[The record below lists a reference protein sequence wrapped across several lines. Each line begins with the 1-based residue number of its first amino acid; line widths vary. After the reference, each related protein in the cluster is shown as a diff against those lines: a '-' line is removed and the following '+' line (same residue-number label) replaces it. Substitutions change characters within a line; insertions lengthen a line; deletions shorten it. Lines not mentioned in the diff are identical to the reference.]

1 LYVNCTVPYLTVAF
15 PYLTFLS
22 FFEQVTEAREVLEK
36 ALGISETLVA
46 KLNAISQWL
55 VQAAIDIQTSSDVK
69 LLRQKL
75 TEMRDRKHDIREV
88 LAIKQEFVSLCADP
102 SLLVGLKESLT
113 GLESKW
119 SALRDELRRRLPEGE
134 TSSSDMMAEL
144 DLSGDESYRLTSPAT
159 TLNHSISSSSGSGG
173 GEEAVA
179 LHEFRAAFQE
189 VSGWLDEAERRL
201 ERSEVVESGLAAQ
214 LASLR
219 PKMEGLS
226 TMAVCIVERFAAQ
239 QADVE
244 PEMEHLEQRWE
255 TVSHKIKHSAGGIK
269 VGDSRPATNA
279 GKLAPPPTAADP
291 LSTTSSEEIMTLP
304 EEEDS
309 SRDSSLEF
317 HSANSP
323 SHNSKQIS
331 SLEKEGSSVEAGTK
345 SAVTSP
351 ATIKSPPPTLPKPRW
366 YMESLQQQ
374 QQQPGPP
381 STMSQEAPP
390 PVQQV
395 IITSATLPSPHILPP
410 QQFRLRKQQ
419 TPPAAKRSRSPER
432 TVLQAADSPLTDAP
446 RSVLDD
452 IDRQNARDNEII
464 DRLLRGTSADIE
476 DVKQARRSYN
486 SVMAPRDGSAGH
498 ARDVKDFEE
507 KHTNISVKLALTQ
520 SRLHELE
527 KETDAVLRS
536 DLIDMEMRQLEA
548 EVGLLVLKF

>member
-1 LYVNCTVPYLTVAF
+1 MNPI
-15 PYLTFLS
+15 
-22 FFEQVTEAREVLEK
+22 E
-36 ALGISETLVA
+36 
-46 KLNAISQWL
+46 
-55 VQAAIDIQTSSDVK
+55 
-69 LLRQKL
+69 
-75 TEMRDRKHDIREV
+75 
-88 LAIKQEFVSLCADP
+88 
-102 SLLVGLKESLT
+102 
-113 GLESKW
+113 
-119 SALRDELRRRLPEGE
+119 
-134 TSSSDMMAEL
+134 
-144 DLSGDESYRLTSPAT
+144 
-159 TLNHSISSSSGSGG
+159 SGSNPDS
-173 GEEAVA
+173 VTDPDPQPC
-179 LHEFRAAFQE
+179 FQE

-255 TVSHKIKHSAGGIK
+255 TVSHKIKHSAGGNT
-269 VGDSRPATNA
+269 VGESRPAAASA
-279 GKLAPPPTAADP
+279 GKLAPPPTVADP
-291 LSTTSSEEIMTLP
+291 LTTTSSEEIMTLP
-304 EEEDS
+304 EEDS

-323 SHNSKQIS
+323 SHNNKQIS
-331 SLEKEGSSVEAGTK
+331 SLEKEGSAVEVTK

-351 ATIKSPPPTLPKPRW
+351 ATVKSPPPTLPKPRW

-374 QQQPGPP
+374 QTQPGPP
-381 STMSQEAPP
+381 SSMSQEAPP

-410 QQFRLRKQQ
+410 QQFRIRKQQ

-432 TVLQAADSPLTDAP
+432 TVLQQADSPLTDAP

-486 SVMAPRDGSAGH
+486 SVMMPRDGGAAGH

-548 EVGLLVLKF
+548 EVGLLVLN

>member
-1 LYVNCTVPYLTVAF
+1 LPSWIQI
-15 PYLTFLS
+15 PD
-22 FFEQVTEAREVLEK
+22 
-36 ALGISETLVA
+36 SET
-46 KLNAISQWL
+46 
-55 VQAAIDIQTSSDVK
+55 
-69 LLRQKL
+69 
-75 TEMRDRKHDIREV
+75 
-88 LAIKQEFVSLCADP
+88 
-102 SLLVGLKESLT
+102 G
-113 GLESKW
+113 
-119 SALRDELRRRLPEGE
+119 
-134 TSSSDMMAEL
+134 
-144 DLSGDESYRLTSPAT
+144 
-159 TLNHSISSSSGSGG
+159 SGSTDPIESGSNPDS
-173 GEEAVA
+173 VTDPDPDPQPC
-179 LHEFRAAFQE
+179 FQE

-201 ERSEVVESGLAAQ
+201 ERTEGQSGVVESGLAAQ

-255 TVSHKIKHSAGGIK
+255 TVSRKIKHSAGGSNT
-269 VGDSRPATNA
+269 VGESRPAASA
-279 GKLAPPPTAADP
+279 GKLAPPPTVADP
-291 LSTTSSEEIMTLP
+291 LTTTSEEEIMTLP

-323 SHNSKQIS
+323 SHNNKQIG

-351 ATIKSPPPTLPKPRW
+351 ATVKSPPPTLPKPRW
-366 YMESLQQQ
+366 YMESLLQ

-381 STMSQEAPP
+381 SSMSQETSSPAPP

-486 SVMAPRDGSAGH
+486 SVMMPRDGGAAGH

-548 EVGLLVLKF
+548 EVGLLVLKFKL

>member
-1 LYVNCTVPYLTVAF
+1 LKVNDENSRIRIQDLD
-15 PYLTFLS
+15 S
-22 FFEQVTEAREVLEK
+22 
-36 ALGISETLVA
+36 LVRGMDPR
-46 KLNAISQWL
+46 IR
-55 VQAAIDIQTSSDVK
+55 IDPQNV
-69 LLRQKL
+69 
-75 TEMRDRKHDIREV
+75 M
-88 LAIKQEFVSLCADP
+88 DP
-102 SLLVGLKESLT
+102 Q
-113 GLESKW
+113 
-119 SALRDELRRRLPEGE
+119 
-134 TSSSDMMAEL
+134 
-144 DLSGDESYRLTSPAT
+144 
-159 TLNHSISSSSGSGG
+159 HC
-173 GEEAVA
+173 
-179 LHEFRAAFQE
+179 FQE

-214 LASLR
+214 LTSLR

-255 TVSHKIKHSAGGIK
+255 TVSHKIKLSAGGIK
-269 VGDSRPATNA
+269 VGESRPAASA
-279 GKLAPPPTAADP
+279 GKLAPPPTVADP
-291 LSTTSSEEIMTLP
+291 LTTTSSEEIMTLP
-304 EEEDS
+304 EEDS

-323 SHNSKQIS
+323 SHNNKQIS
-331 SLEKEGSSVEAGTK
+331 SLEKEGSAVEVTK

-351 ATIKSPPPTLPKPRW
+351 ATVKSPPPTLPKPRW

-374 QQQPGPP
+374 QQPGPP
-381 STMSQEAPP
+381 SSMSHEAPP

-432 TVLQAADSPLTDAP
+432 TVLQQADSPLTDAP

-486 SVMAPRDGSAGH
+486 SVMMPRDGSAGH

-548 EVGLLVLKF
+548 EVGLLVLN

>member
-1 LYVNCTVPYLTVAF
+1 MTKIA
-15 PYLTFLS
+15 
-22 FFEQVTEAREVLEK
+22 
-36 ALGISETLVA
+36 G
-46 KLNAISQWL
+46 
-55 VQAAIDIQTSSDVK
+55 
-69 LLRQKL
+69 
-75 TEMRDRKHDIREV
+75 
-88 LAIKQEFVSLCADP
+88 
-102 SLLVGLKESLT
+102 
-113 GLESKW
+113 
-119 SALRDELRRRLPEGE
+119 
-134 TSSSDMMAEL
+134 
-144 DLSGDESYRLTSPAT
+144 
-159 TLNHSISSSSGSGG
+159 SGSIGQRHPG
-173 GEEAVA
+173 PPQNVVDPE
-179 LHEFRAAFQE
+179 HWFQE

-255 TVSHKIKHSAGGIK
+255 TVSNKIKHSAGGSK
-269 VGDSRPATNA
+269 VGESRPAANA
-279 GKLAPPPTAADP
+279 GKLAPPPTVADP
-291 LSTTSSEEIMTLP
+291 LTTTSSEEIMTLP
-304 EEEDS
+304 EEDS

-323 SHNSKQIS
+323 SHNNKQIG
-331 SLEKEGSSVEAGTK
+331 SLEREGSSVEAGTK

-351 ATIKSPPPTLPKPRW
+351 ATVKSPPPTLPKPRW

-374 QQQPGPP
+374 LQPP
-381 STMSQEAPP
+381 SLPSSVSQEAPP

-432 TVLQAADSPLTDAP
+432 TVLQQADSPLTDAP

-486 SVMAPRDGSAGH
+486 SVMVPRDGSAGH

-520 SRLHELE
+520 SRLLELE

-536 DLIDMEMRQLEA
+536 DLIDMEIRQLEA
-548 EVGLLVLKF
+548 EVGLLVLNYEKFGRCNRLLYFFPR